1 MAENTDNIITL
12 TDEEGAETSFELL
25 DVIES
30 DDRVFIVLFPVEEGN
45 EGDVVILEL
54 EDSDNLEQETYVSVE
69 DEEILMRVFNV
80 FKEKHKDRFV
90 FKDAEAE

>member
-90 FKDAEAE
+90 FKDA